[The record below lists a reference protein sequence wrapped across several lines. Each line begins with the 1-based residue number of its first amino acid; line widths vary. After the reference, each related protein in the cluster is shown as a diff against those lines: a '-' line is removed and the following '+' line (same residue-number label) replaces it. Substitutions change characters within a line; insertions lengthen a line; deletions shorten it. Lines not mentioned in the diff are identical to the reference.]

1 MEKQKLNSKLK
12 VKTDNVLQY
21 LQVFNGIFN
30 LTDKELEILA
40 LFVEFG
46 DKNDLCNIDSKKSV
60 AKTMNIEDPN
70 TLNSYVKRL
79 KDKKAITQS
88 NNKYKLSDILT
99 IVPVKSIEIVKNF

>member
-1 MEKQKLNSKLK
+1 MEKQKSNSKLK

-46 DKNDLCNIDSKKSV
+46 SKDDLCNIDSKKSV

-70 TLNSYVKRL
+70 TLNNYVKRL
-79 KDKKAITQS
+79 KDKGAIVLTD
-88 NNKYKLSDILT
+88 NKYKLTKVLT
-99 IVPVKSIEIVKNF
+99 IRPNTTIKIIKNF